1 MFAPITR
8 SMTLTLGLIS
18 SAACPQLLA
27 DTEPSEKTTRSLE
40 LGSTSVTAQGLG
52 ATKENPGSY
61 TTGSTSTATKLN
73 LSIRE
78 TPQSISVVTRQEMD
92 DFDLNTLTE
101 AMRHTTGIVVQHNDS
116 DRVSYSS
123 RGYTIHNFQIDG
135 MLNTFS
141 FMKTDADTIIYDRI
155 EVVRGATGLTTG
167 ACDPSGTINM
177 IRKRPTHQ
185 LQAKAGAS
193 GGSYDNYYSYFD
205 VGGPLAFDGRLRG
218 RTVLA

>member
-1 MFAPITR
+1 M
-8 SMTLTLGLIS
+8 
-18 SAACPQLLA
+18 
-27 DTEPSEKTTRSLE
+27 
-40 LGSTSVTAQGLG
+40 VTC
-52 ATKENPGSY
+52 
-61 TTGSTSTATKLN
+61 
-73 LSIRE
+73 
-78 TPQSISVVTRQEMD
+78 QEMD

-123 RGYTIHNFQIDG
+123 RGYTINNFQIDG

-167 ACDPSGTINM
+167 AGDPSGTINM

-185 LQAKAGAS
+185 LQAKAGAPRAAATTTITAMSMWAAHSSSTAACAGVPCWPIATANRFAISMPSSAKWLTAS
-193 GGSYDNYYSYFD
+193 GSRPDRQHRPGS
-205 VGGPLAFDGRLRG
+205 GL
-218 RTVLA
+218 

>member
-1 MFAPITR
+1 
-8 SMTLTLGLIS
+8 
-18 SAACPQLLA
+18 
-27 DTEPSEKTTRSLE
+27 
-40 LGSTSVTAQGLG
+40 
-52 ATKENPGSY
+52 
-61 TTGSTSTATKLN
+61 
-73 LSIRE
+73 
-78 TPQSISVVTRQEMD
+78 MD

-101 AMRHTTGIVVQHNDS
+101 AMRHTRRRPVQHNDS

-123 RGYTIHNFQIDG
+123 RGYTINNFQIDG

-167 ACDPSGTINM
+167 AGDPSGTINM

-193 GGSYDNYYSYFD
+193 GGSYDNYYSYVDAAARWPSTAACAGARCWPIATANRFAIST
-205 VGGPLAFDGRLRG
+205 PSSAKWLTAFWKP
-218 RTVLA
+218 T